1 MNHLRQYFLESLSD
15 GSNFFVKDGFVHI
28 RSRYWSSAD
37 LLELFAQPDGK
48 NEVFDELFSEWI
60 EEHREEKIIEANE
73 ILEQFGQKDRF
84 LRLIEAYKCG
94 AVVPFVGAGMSSP
107 SGYPGWTNFLR
118 QQRRQTLISEP
129 QFEELIRKGLYE
141 EAAQRISDALGVGF
155 SEAVDAAFG
164 CSRNLCGPV
173 EMLPYV
179 FDSCVVTTNFDNVL
193 ERCFANAAM
202 QFSEKFDGCESQEIR
217 RSLAANKRFLL
228 MLHGKATSGRGR
240 VLTKSEYDS
249 HYVGEITLAKTIKIF
264 CDSKSLLFLGCSLSV
279 DRTLTEIRKYVNEEG
294 HDQLPKHYAFLAAP
308 TTDEERLE
316 RQQCLAECHI
326 YPIWYPAGCH
336 DESIEALLT
345 KLQSSAL

>member
-1 MNHLRQYFLESLSD
+1 MESLSD
-15 GSNFFVKDGFVHI
+15 ESNCFVKDGYVHI
-28 RSRYWSSAD
+28 RSRYWSPTD
-37 LLELFAQPDGK
+37 LIELFTQPDGK
-48 NEVFDELFSEWI
+48 NEVFDELFSDWI
-60 EEHREEKIIEANE
+60 DEHREEKIIEANE
-73 ILEQFGQKDRF
+73 ILDQFAQKDRF
-84 LRLIEAYKCG
+84 LRLIEAYKSG
-94 AVVPFVGAGMSSP
+94 AVTPFVGAGMSTP

-118 QQRRQTLISEP
+118 QQRRQTQISEP
-129 QFEELIRKGLYE
+129 QLEELISKGLYE
-141 EAAQRISDALGVGF
+141 EAAQQISDAMGVGF

-164 CSRNLCGPV
+164 CSRDLSGPV

-179 FDSCVVTTNFDNVL
+179 FDGCVVTTNFDNVL
-193 ERCFANAAM
+193 ERCFSNAAM
-202 QFSEKFDGCESQEIR
+202 PFSEKLAGCESQEIR
-217 RSLAANKRFLL
+217 RSMAANIKFLL

-240 VLTKSEYDS
+240 TLTRSEYDA
-249 HYVGEITLAKTIKIF
+249 HYVGEITLAKTIKAF
-264 CDSKSLLFLGCSLSV
+264 CNSKSLLFLGCSLTV
-279 DRTLTEIRKYVNEEG
+279 DRTLSEIRQYVNEEG